1 MNEEK
6 ENITARP
13 QAAQGAAARE
23 KEGAAAVRDL
33 GKFKS
38 VDALLEAY
46 GSLEAEFT
54 RRSQRLRELEGKE
67 RNNAA
72 PSADENA
79 LPSAEGGH
87 SAPVQEK
94 SGTGALS
101 EEARRAVIGEYLMSV
116 LRGAPTVMAGGG
128 THVPAP
134 ERRPR
139 DLGEAARLAA
149 ELFSKGD

>member
-1 MNEEK
+1 MKKWQDKEEFKKIFTEKAHILWEK
-6 ENITARP
+6 EL
-13 QAAQGAAARE
+13 Q
-23 KEGAAAVRDL
+23 DL
-33 GKFKS
+33 TDK
-38 VDALLEAY
+38 L
-46 GSLEAEFT
+46 
-54 RRSQRLRELEGKE
+54 RL
-67 RNNAA
+67 
-72 PSADENA
+72 
-79 LPSAEGGH
+79 
-87 SAPVQEK
+87 
-94 SGTGALS
+94 